1 MISAVSAIADIVGR
15 YAETVRNNFIQP
27 VDAQPEDQLK
37 APVGD
42 LLQAVGQTTGREVA
56 YRTEVRVDDINGR
69 PDIGVIVDQL
79 LTGHVELKRP
89 GLGARPENFK
99 KANRD
104 QWERFKALPNLIYT
118 DGSEWSL
125 YRSGELEKRI
135 RIADDVSADNK
146 AGIDPKNSELLG
158 KLLRDFLY
166 WEPIVPNTV
175 KGLAEFLAPLAR
187 ILRDEVRQALKRETS
202 TLRELADQ
210 WSEILFP
217 EGGEAQFA
225 DAYAQTL
232 TYALLLA
239 RFEGAESLRPLA
251 AADAL
256 QQEHVLLAEA
266 LQLLEARP
274 VRQELIMPIELLER
288 AIGSVE
294 RITPKDGRDPWLYFY
309 EHFLGAY
316 DPELRKSR
324 GVYYTP
330 VPVVQTQVRLAG
342 ELLRT
347 RFGKTLSFADDDI
360 VVLDPAVGTGTYPL
374 AVLDYAVASVQSQL
388 GPGAVKEKLMDLAD
402 RLYGFEILVG
412 SYSVA
417 HLRLTQRL
425 ENAGV
430 RDKQVKIYL
439 TDTLESPNRVPEWR
453 ANLLQARMTEERSR
467 ALKVKKDI
475 RVFVCLGNPPYDRE
489 EQDPNN
495 NTMKR
500 KGGWVRYG
508 DDDQTEPPILG
519 DFSKPVQEAG
529 SGIHLKNIYN
539 DYVYFWRWAMWKVLD
554 STEKAGI
561 VTFITASSYL
571 QGPGFAGMRRKMREV
586 FDDLWIIDLEG
597 DSRGTRRTENI
608 FDIQTPVAIAI
619 GIRNGIPNLDQPA
632 RVKKTKVTGSAASKL
647 AVLADDSISFAT
659 FEWQE
664 CMNEWDDP
672 FYQRNKEDY
681 DNLPK
686 VTEIFPWQHSGV
698 QLKRTWPIG
707 ETRDVL
713 INRWK
718 KLRDSS
724 NIYQNSS
731 DENQRQAAFEELKSA
746 FKETRDRKVDRLY
759 QHLTTGEKRRSL
771 ASDKVAEHTPPDI
784 SRFGYRSLDRQW
796 VIADSRIGDFMRPE
810 LWRSHGANQVYIVSL
825 LTGIVGVGPAAMATA
840 DIPDYHYFRGSFG
853 GKNVIPLWRD
863 IHCTIPNVTSGLLT
877 YLGEAYGIDISA
889 EQLFAYTYGI
899 LAQPAYVER
908 FWDALEL
915 PPPRLPLTKNKELFR
930 QIVDHGSKLLYLHTY
945 GRRFSHSDIGYIES
959 GSARCMK
966 GISPNGFE
974 DFSYD
979 PETGVLRVGDG
990 EFSPVSPEVWDYSVS
1005 GLQVVK
1011 SWLGYRKRKRSG
1023 RKSSPLDEVR
1033 PERWE
1038 AKMTE
1043 ELLELLWV
1051 LEGTLALQP
1060 EGERLLDLACRS
1072 DLFSQDELPAP
1083 TPQERQPP
1091 RAAAAD
1097 RRQQELPSTDQT

>member
-1 MISAVSAIADIVGR
+1 MISAVSAISDIIGR
-15 YAETVRNNFIQP
+15 YAEAVHKNFTQP

-42 LLQAVGQTTGREVA
+42 LLGAVGQTTGRDVA
-56 YRTEVRVDDINGR
+56 HRTEVRLDDINGR

-89 GLGARPENFK
+89 GLGARPERFK
-99 KANRD
+99 DANRN

-125 YRSGELEKRI
+125 YRSGELKNRV
-135 RIADDVSADNK
+135 RIADDVSENGK
-146 AGIDPKNSELLG
+146 AGIDQDSAESLG
-158 KLLRDFLY
+158 ELLRDFLY
-166 WEPIVPNTV
+166 WEPIVPSTA

-187 ILRDEVRQALKRETS
+187 ILRDEVRKALKRETS

-217 EGGEAQFA
+217 EGDEAQFA
-225 DAYAQTL
+225 DAYAQTV

-288 AIGSVE
+288 AIRSVE
-294 RITPKDGRDPWLYFY
+294 PIAVQDGSDPWLYFY
-309 EHFLGAY
+309 EQFLGAY

-330 VPVVQTQVRLAG
+330 VPVVQAQVRLAG
-342 ELLRT
+342 ELLST
-347 RFGKTLSFADDDI
+347 RFGKSLSFADDDI

-374 AVLDYAVASVQSQL
+374 AVIDHAAEAVQDRL
-388 GPGAVKEKLMDLAD
+388 GPGAVKEKLRSLAD

-417 HLRLTQRL
+417 HLRLAQRL
-425 ENAGV
+425 DNAGV
-430 RDKQVKIYL
+430 NGKSAKVYL
-439 TDTLESPNRVPEWR
+439 TDTLESPYRLTEWR
-453 ANLLQARMTEERSR
+453 SSLLQAQMTEERSR
-467 ALKVKKDI
+467 ALTVKKNV

-489 EQDPNN
+489 EQNPNN
-495 NTMKR
+495 SIRRR

-508 DDDQTEPPILG
+508 DEDRAEPPLLE
-519 DFSKPVQEAG
+519 DFSKPVQEARN
-529 SGIHLKNIYN
+529 GIHLKNLYN
-539 DYVYFWRWAMWKVLD
+539 DYVYFWRWALWKVLD
-554 STEKAGI
+554 STENAGI

-597 DSRGTRRTENI
+597 DSRGTRRTENV

-619 GIRNGIPNLDQPA
+619 GIRDGSPNPGRPA
-632 RVKKTKVTGSAASKL
+632 RVKKAKLTGTAASKL
-647 AVLADDSISFAT
+647 AVLADDSVSFAT
-659 FEWQE
+659 FDWQE
-664 CMNEWDDP
+664 CMNEWDAP
-672 FYQRNKEDY
+672 FHHKNKKNY
-681 DNLPK
+681 DSWPK

-707 ETRDVL
+707 ETRILL
-713 INRWK
+713 IDRWK
-718 KLRDSS
+718 QLK
-724 NIYQNSS
+724 NS
-731 DENQRQAAFEELKSA
+731 DTTGLY
-746 FKETRDRKVDRLY
+746 FKETDDRKVNKSY
-759 QHLTTGEKRRSL
+759 QHLINLEL
-771 ASDKVAEHTPPDI
+771 LTPPI
-784 SRFGYRSLDRQW
+784 STMEPEDLSPELARYGHRSLDRQW
-796 VIADSRIGDFMRPE
+796 IIADSRVGDRMRPE
-810 LWRSHGANQVYIVSL
+810 LWRSHGPRQVYIVGL
-825 LTGIVGVGPAAMATA
+825 LTDIVGVGPAAMATA
-840 DIPDYHYFRGSFG
+840 DIPDLHYFSGRG

-863 IHCTIPNVTSGLLT
+863 IPCTLPNVTLGLLT
-877 YLGEAYGIDISA
+877 CLSELYGIDVSA

-945 GRRFSHSDIGYIES
+945 GRRFSRSDIGYIES

-974 DFSYD
+974 GFSYD

-990 EFSPVSPEVWDYSVS
+990 EFSPVAPEVWDYSVS

-1011 SWLGYRKRKRSG
+1011 SWLGYRKRRRTG
-1023 RKSSPLDEVR
+1023 RRSSPLDEVR

-1051 LEGTLALQP
+1051 LEGTLDLQP
-1060 EGERLLDLACRS
+1060 EGERLLELACRS
-1072 DLFSQDELPAP
+1072 DLFSQDELPSP

-1097 RRQQELPSTDQT
+1097 RQQQELPSSDQT

>member
-1 MISAVSAIADIVGR
+1 MISEVSAIADIVER
-15 YAETVRNNFIQP
+15 YAEAVRENFIQP
-27 VDAQPEDQLK
+27 VSAQPEDQLK
-37 APVGD
+37 TPVGN
-42 LLQAVGQTTGREVA
+42 LLQAIGETTGRDVA

-69 PDIGVIVDQL
+69 PDIGVVVDQL

-135 RIADDVSADNK
+135 RIADDVSANGK
-146 AGIDPKNSELLG
+146 AGIDQKNSELLG

-166 WEPIVPNTV
+166 WEPIVPSTV

-187 ILRDEVRQALKRETS
+187 ILRDEVRKALKRETS
-202 TLRELADQ
+202 TLRELAEQ

-288 AIGSVE
+288 AIRSVE
-294 RITPKDGRDPWLYFY
+294 RIPPKDGRDPWLYFY

-374 AVLDYAVASVQSQL
+374 AVIDHATEAVQVRL
-388 GPGAVKEKLMDLAD
+388 GSGAVTENLRDLAD

-425 ENAGV
+425 KNAGV
-430 RDKQVKIYL
+430 RDKPVKIYL
-439 TDTLESPNRVPEWR
+439 TDTLESPNRLPEWR

-467 ALKVKKDI
+467 ALEVKKDI

-495 NTMKR
+495 NTVKR

-508 DDDQTEPPILG
+508 DDSRVEPPILE

-529 SGIHLKNIYN
+529 SGIHLKNMYN
-539 DYVYFWRWAMWKVLD
+539 DYVYFWRWALWKVLD

-561 VTFITASSYL
+561 VTFITASSYM

-597 DSRGTRRTENI
+597 DSRGTRRTENV

-619 GIRNGIPNLDQPA
+619 GIRDGGPNPGQPA
-632 RVKKTKVTGSAASKL
+632 KVNKTKLTGSASSKL
-647 AVLADDSISFAT
+647 AVLSDDVSFAK

-664 CMNEWDDP
+664 CMNGWEAP
-672 FYQRNKEDY
+672 FHHKNKEDY
-681 DNLPK
+681 DDWPK

-698 QLKRTWPIG
+698 QFKRTWPIG

-713 INRWK
+713 INRWEQ
-718 KLRDSS
+718 LRDSS
-724 NIYQNSS
+724 GKYRHSS
-731 DENQRQAAFEELKSA
+731 DEDQLKAA
-746 FKETRDRKVDRLY
+746 FKETRDRIVNNTY
-759 QHLTTGEKRRSL
+759 PHLMSGETCDPPISDIISNPTLPELKRY
-771 ASDKVAEHTPPDI
+771 
-784 SRFGYRSLDRQW
+784 GYRSFDRQW
-796 VIADSRIGDFMRPE
+796 ILADSRVGDFMRPE
-810 LWRSHGANQVYIVSL
+810 LWRSHGIQQVYMVSL
-825 LTGIVGVGPAAMATA
+825 LTEVVGVGPAAMATA
-840 DIPDYHYFRGSFG
+840 DIPDLHYFRGSFG
-853 GKNVIPLWRD
+853 GKHVIPLWRD
-863 IHCTIPNVTSGLLT
+863 ADSISPNITSGLLT
-877 YLGEAYGIDISA
+877 RISEEYGFDISA
-889 EQLFAYTYGI
+889 EQLFAYAYGI

-915 PPPRLPLTKNKELFR
+915 PPPRLPLTKSKELFL
-930 QIVDHGSKLLYLHTY
+930 QIADHGSELLHLHTY
-945 GRRFSHSDIGYIES
+945 GRRFSRSDIGYIES

-966 GISPNGFE
+966 GISPDGFE
-974 DFSYD
+974 GFSYD

-990 EFSPVSPEVWDYSVS
+990 EFSPVAPAVWEYSVS

-1023 RKSSPLDEVR
+1023 RKSSPLDDIR
-1033 PERWE
+1033 PQRWE
-1038 AKMTE
+1038 SKMTE

-1051 LEGTLALQP
+1051 LEGTLDLQP
-1060 EGERLLDLACRS
+1060 EGERLLELACAS
-1072 DLFSQDELPAP
+1072 DLFSQDELPVP
-1083 TPQERQPP
+1083 TAQERQPP
-1091 RAAAAD
+1091 RTAAANQN
-1097 RRQQELPSTDQT
+1097 QQELPSSDQA

>member
-1 MISAVSAIADIVGR
+1 MALLAMIPAVSAVSDSIGG
-15 YAETVRNNFIQP
+15 YAEAVHKNFTQP

-42 LLQAVGQTTGREVA
+42 LLEAIGRTTGRDVA
-56 YRTEVRVDDINGR
+56 HRTEVRLDDINGR

-89 GLGARPENFK
+89 GLGARPERFK
-99 KANRD
+99 DANRN

-125 YRSGELEKRI
+125 YRSGELKNRV
-135 RIADDVSADNK
+135 RIADDVSESGK
-146 AGIDPKNSELLG
+146 AGIDQDSAESLG
-158 KLLRDFLY
+158 ELLRDFLY
-166 WEPIVPNTV
+166 WEPIVPSTA

-187 ILRDEVRQALKRETS
+187 ILRDEVRKALKRETS

-217 EGGEAQFA
+217 EGDEAQFA
-225 DAYAQTL
+225 DAYAQTV

-288 AIGSVE
+288 AIRSVE
-294 RITPKDGRDPWLYFY
+294 PIAVQDGSDPWLYFY
-309 EHFLGAY
+309 EQFLGAY

-330 VPVVQTQVRLAG
+330 VPVVQAQVRLAG
-342 ELLRT
+342 ELLST
-347 RFGKTLSFADDDI
+347 RFGKSLSFADDDI

-374 AVLDYAVASVQSQL
+374 AVIDHAAEAVQDRL
-388 GPGAVKEKLMDLAD
+388 GPGAVKEKLRSLAD

-417 HLRLTQRL
+417 HLRLAQRL
-425 ENAGV
+425 DNAGV
-430 RDKQVKIYL
+430 NGKSAKIYL
-439 TDTLESPNRVPEWR
+439 TDTLESPYRLTEWR
-453 ANLLQARMTEERSR
+453 SSLLQAQMTEERSR
-467 ALKVKKDI
+467 ALTVKKDV
-475 RVFVCLGNPPYDRE
+475 RVFVCLGNPPYNRE
-489 EQDPNN
+489 EQSPNN
-495 NTMKR
+495 SIRRR

-508 DDDQTEPPILG
+508 DEDRAEPPLLE
-519 DFSKPVQEAG
+519 DFLKPVQEARN
-529 SGIHLKNIYN
+529 GIHLKNLYN
-539 DYVYFWRWAMWKVLD
+539 DYVYFWRWALWKVLD
-554 STEKAGI
+554 STENAGI

-597 DSRGTRRTENI
+597 DSRGTRRTENV

-619 GIRNGIPNLDQPA
+619 GIRDGSPNPGQPA
-632 RVKKTKVTGSAASKL
+632 RVKKAKLTGTAASKL
-647 AVLADDSISFAT
+647 AVLADDSVSFAT
-659 FEWQE
+659 FDWQE
-664 CMNEWDDP
+664 CMNEWDAP
-672 FYQRNKEDY
+672 FHHKNKKNY
-681 DNLPK
+681 DSWPK

-707 ETRDVL
+707 ETRTLL
-713 INRWK
+713 IDRWK
-718 KLRDSS
+718 QLK
-724 NIYQNSS
+724 NS
-731 DENQRQAAFEELKSA
+731 DTTGLY
-746 FKETRDRKVDRLY
+746 FKETDDRKVNKSY
-759 QHLTTGEKRRSL
+759 QHLINLEL
-771 ASDKVAEHTPPDI
+771 LTPPI
-784 SRFGYRSLDRQW
+784 STMEPEDLSPELARYGHRSLDRQW
-796 VIADSRIGDFMRPE
+796 IIADSRVGDRMRPE
-810 LWRSHGANQVYIVSL
+810 LWRSHGPQQVYIVGL
-825 LTGIVGVGPAAMATA
+825 LTDIVGVGPAAMATA
-840 DIPDYHYFRGSFG
+840 DIPDLHYFSGRG

-863 IHCTIPNVTSGLLT
+863 IPCTLPNVTLSLLT
-877 YLGEAYGIDISA
+877 CLSELYGMDVSA

-945 GRRFSHSDIGYIES
+945 GRRFSRSDIGYIES

-1011 SWLGYRKRKRSG
+1011 SWLGYRKQRRTG
-1023 RKSSPLDEVR
+1023 RRSSPLDDIR

-1038 AKMTE
+1038 PQMTE

-1051 LEGTLALQP
+1051 LEGTFALQP
-1060 EGERLLDLACRS
+1060 EGERLLELACRS

-1091 RAAAAD
+1091 RTAAVSQS
-1097 RRQQELPSTDQT
+1097 QQELPSADEP

>member
-1 MISAVSAIADIVGR
+1 MALLAMIPAVSAVSDSIGR
-15 YAETVRNNFIQP
+15 YAEAVHKNFTQP

-42 LLQAVGQTTGREVA
+42 LLEAIGRTTGRDVA
-56 YRTEVRVDDINGR
+56 HRTEVRLDDINGR

-89 GLGARPENFK
+89 GLGARPERFK
-99 KANRD
+99 DANRN

-125 YRSGELEKRI
+125 YRSGELKNRV
-135 RIADDVSADNK
+135 RIADDVSESGK
-146 AGIDPKNSELLG
+146 AGIDQDSAESLG
-158 KLLRDFLY
+158 ELLRDFLY
-166 WEPIVPNTV
+166 WEPIVPSTA

-187 ILRDEVRQALKRETS
+187 ILRDEVRKALKRETS

-217 EGGEAQFA
+217 EGDEAQFA
-225 DAYAQTL
+225 DAYAQTV

-288 AIGSVE
+288 AIRSVE
-294 RITPKDGRDPWLYFY
+294 PIAVQDGSDPWLYFY
-309 EHFLGAY
+309 EQFLGAY

-330 VPVVQTQVRLAG
+330 VPVVQAQVRLAG
-342 ELLRT
+342 ELLST
-347 RFGKTLSFADDDI
+347 RFGKSLSFADDDI

-374 AVLDYAVASVQSQL
+374 AVIDHAAEAVQDRL
-388 GPGAVKEKLMDLAD
+388 GPGAVKEKLRSLAD

-417 HLRLTQRL
+417 HLRLAQRL
-425 ENAGV
+425 DNAGV
-430 RDKQVKIYL
+430 NGKSAKIYL
-439 TDTLESPNRVPEWR
+439 TDTLESPYRLTEWR
-453 ANLLQARMTEERSR
+453 SSLLQAQMTEERSR
-467 ALKVKKDI
+467 ALTVKKDV

-489 EQDPNN
+489 EQSPNN
-495 NTMKR
+495 SIRRR

-508 DDDQTEPPILG
+508 DEDRAEPPLLE
-519 DFSKPVQEAG
+519 DFSKPVQEARN
-529 SGIHLKNIYN
+529 GIHLENLYN
-539 DYVYFWRWAMWKVLD
+539 DYVYFWRWALWKVLD
-554 STEKAGI
+554 STENAGI

-597 DSRGTRRTENI
+597 DSRGTRRTENV

-619 GIRNGIPNLDQPA
+619 GIRDGSPNPGQPA
-632 RVKKTKVTGSAASKL
+632 RVNKTKLTGPASSKL
-647 AVLADDSISFAT
+647 AVLSDDVSFAK

-664 CMNEWDDP
+664 CVNEWDAP
-672 FYQRNKEDY
+672 FHHIDTKDY
-681 DNLPK
+681 DNWPK
-686 VTEIFPWQHSGV
+686 LTEIFPWQHSGV
-698 QLKRTWPIG
+698 QLKRTWPVG
-707 ETRDVL
+707 ETRNVL
-713 INRWK
+713 IARWERLK
-718 KLRDSS
+718 HS
-724 NIYQNSS
+724 NDKGS
-731 DENQRQAAFEELKSA
+731 L
-746 FKETRDRKVDRLY
+746 FKETGDREVGKPY
-759 QHLTTGEKRRSL
+759 QHLMSEGELTLPISAKNL
-771 ASDKVAEHTPPDI
+771 EDASPQI
-784 SRFGYRSLDRQW
+784 SRYGHRSLDRQW
-796 VIADSRIGDFMRPE
+796 IIADSRVGDRMRPE
-810 LWRSHGANQVYIVSL
+810 LWRSHGPQQVYIVSL
-825 LTGIVGVGPAAMATA
+825 LTEVVGVGPAAMATA
-840 DIPDYHYFRGSFG
+840 DIPDLHYFRGSFG
-853 GKNVIPLWRD
+853 GKHVIPLWRD
-863 IHCTIPNVTSGLLT
+863 ALCIQPNITAGLLT
-877 YLGEAYGIDISA
+877 TVNEACGLNIST
-889 EQLFAYTYGI
+889 EQLFAYVYGI

-915 PPPRLPLTKNKELFR
+915 PPPRLPLTKDKELFR
-930 QIVDHGSKLLYLHTY
+930 QIADHGSRLLHLHTY
-945 GRRFSHSDIGYIES
+945 GRRFSHSNDGNMEA
-959 GSARCMK
+959 GAARCME
-966 GISPNGFE
+966 GISEQGFE
-974 DFSYD
+974 DYSYD
-979 PETGVLRVGDG
+979 SEARVLRVGDG
-990 EFSPVSPEVWDYSVS
+990 EFSPVAPEVWDYSVS

-1011 SWLGYRKRKRSG
+1011 SWLGYRKRKRTG
-1023 RKSSPLDEVR
+1023 RRSSPLDDIR

-1038 AKMTE
+1038 PQMTE

-1051 LEGTLALQP
+1051 LEGTLDLQP
-1060 EGERLLDLACRS
+1060 EGERLLELACRS

-1091 RAAAAD
+1091 RTAAAD
-1097 RRQQELPSTDQT
+1097 RRQQELPSSDQT